1 MGMKNEKERQM
12 NWLLN
17 EIKKDSIELDREKSD
32 FINKIKNLKR
42 EEIVPKPQKLS
53 LWQRI
58 KIVLRMS

>member
-1 MGMKNEKERQM
+1 MKNEKERQM

-58 KIVLRMS
+58 KIVMRMS

>member
-1 MGMKNEKERQM
+1 MKNEKERQM

>member
-1 MGMKNEKERQM
+1 M